1 VIAAEIEQKHPDKS
15 ECLKETKEV
24 KKMNEN
30 TIAGIK
36 ANRDHDKVMVDG
48 FEEEIQQLKL
58 KIEYYNGKFDS
69 ANNILN
75 ELEKDQGE

>member
-1 VIAAEIEQKHPDKS
+1 MK
-15 ECLKETKEV
+15 LNREV
-24 KKMNEN
+24 NKMNEN

-36 ANRDHDKVMVDG
+36 ADRDHDKVMIDG
-48 FEEEIQQLKL
+48 FKEEMQQLKL

-75 ELEKDQGE
+75 ELEKS